1 MSRKIIY
8 KLPVVGKTLV
18 LESEIPPELADLNK
32 DENDD
37 ADKQAEKQ
45 KELLETVSRES
56 YQKGWDEAVK
66 QVQSETKKNIELMS
80 QSLQKAIED
89 LKQERNTI
97 WDQCE
102 KEIVK
107 LVLIIAK
114 KAISHEISKG
124 GSKVVEKVVAE
135 AVDKVKGKKILRLHL
150 NPVDF
155 EDFKRREIAEFTE
168 GNKDYEIVIDT
179 GIASGG
185 CKVVTDYGSIDARL
199 ETRWSE
205 IEAAFGEY
213 KSKADQDG

>member
-8 KLPVVGKTLV
+8 KLPVVGKPLV
-18 LESEIPPELADLNK
+18 LESKISQKLLDFNK

-37 ADKQAEKQ
+37 AEKQ
-45 KELLETVSRES
+45 KELLEKS

-66 QVQSETKKNIELMS
+66 KMQDETQTNIELMC
-80 QSLQKAIED
+80 QGLQKAIED

-107 LVLIIAK
+107 LALVIAK
-114 KAISHEISKG
+114 KTICLEVSKDSGEI
-124 GSKVVEKVVAE
+124 VEKIVTE
-135 AVDKVKGKKILRLHL
+135 AVNKVKGKKILKLHL
-150 NPVDF
+150 SPVDI
-155 EDFKRREIAEFTE
+155 EDFKRREIAEFINGKE
-168 GNKDYEIVIDT
+168 DCEIISDID
-179 GIASGG
+179 ISSGG

-205 IEAAFGEY
+205 IEAAFGGHKLET
-213 KSKADQDG
+213 DQGE

>member
-8 KLPVVGKTLV
+8 KLPVVGKPLV
-18 LESEIPPELADLNK
+18 LESKISQKLLDFNK

-37 ADKQAEKQ
+37 AEKQ

-66 QVQSETKKNIELMS
+66 KMQDETQTNIELMC
-80 QSLQKAIED
+80 QGLQKAIED

-107 LVLIIAK
+107 LVLVIAK
-114 KAISHEISKG
+114 KTVWHEVSKDSG
-124 GSKVVEKVVAE
+124 EIVEKVVTE
-135 AVDKVKGKKILRLHL
+135 AVNKVKGRKILKLHL
-150 NPVDF
+150 SPVDI
-155 EDFKRREIAEFTE
+155 EDFKRLEIAEFINGKE
-168 GNKDYEIVIDT
+168 DCEIISDT
-179 GIASGG
+179 DISSGG

-199 ETRWSE
+199 ETRWGE
-205 IEAAFGEY
+205 IEAAFGGHKLET
-213 KSKADQDG
+213 DRGE

>member
-8 KLPVVGKTLV
+8 KLPVVGKPLV
-18 LESEIPPELADLNK
+18 LESEISQKVLDFNK

-37 ADKQAEKQ
+37 AEKQ

-66 QVQSETKKNIELMS
+66 KMQDETQKNIELIC
-80 QSLQKAIED
+80 QDLQKAIED

-107 LVLIIAK
+107 LVLVIAEKTVCHEVSKDSGEII
-114 KAISHEISKG
+114 
-124 GSKVVEKVVAE
+124 EKVVTE
-135 AVDKVKGKKILRLHL
+135 AVNKVKGKKILRLHL
-150 NPVDF
+150 SPVDI
-155 EDFKRREIAEFTE
+155 EDFKRREIAEFINGKE
-168 GNKDYEIVIDT
+168 DYEVISDT
-179 GIASGG
+179 DISSGG
-185 CKVVTDYGSIDARL
+185 CKLVTDYGSIDARL

-205 IEAAFGEY
+205 IEAAFGGHKLET
-213 KSKADQDG
+213 DQGE

>member
-8 KLPVVGKTLV
+8 KLPIVGKPLV
-18 LESEIPPELADLNK
+18 LESEIPQKVLDFNK

-37 ADKQAEKQ
+37 AEKQ

-66 QVQSETKKNIELMS
+66 KMQDETQKNIELMC
-80 QSLQKAIED
+80 QGLQKAIED

-107 LVLIIAK
+107 LVLVIAK
-114 KAISHEISKG
+114 KTIWHEVSKDSG
-124 GSKVVEKVVAE
+124 KIVEKVVTE
-135 AVDKVKGKKILRLHL
+135 AVNKVKGKKILRLHL
-150 NPVDF
+150 SPVDI
-155 EDFKRREIAEFTE
+155 EDFRRREIAEFINGKE
-168 GNKDYEIVIDT
+168 DCEIISDT
-179 GIASGG
+179 DISSGG
-185 CKVVTDYGSIDARL
+185 CKLVTDYGSIDARL

-205 IEAAFGEY
+205 IEAAFGEH
-213 KSKADQDG
+213 KLETDQEE

>member
-8 KLPVVGKTLV
+8 KLPVVGKPLV
-18 LESEIPPELADLNK
+18 LESKISQKLLDFNK

-37 ADKQAEKQ
+37 AEKQ

-66 QVQSETKKNIELMS
+66 KMQDETQTNIELVC
-80 QSLQKAIED
+80 QGLQKAIED

-107 LVLIIAK
+107 LVLVIAK
-114 KAISHEISKG
+114 KTVCLEVSKDSGEI
-124 GSKVVEKVVAE
+124 VEKVVTE
-135 AVDKVKGKKILRLHL
+135 AVNKVKGRKILKLHL
-150 NPVDF
+150 SPVDI
-155 EDFKRREIAEFTE
+155 EDFKRLEIAEFINGKE
-168 GNKDYEIVIDT
+168 DCEIISDT
-179 GIASGG
+179 DISSGG

-199 ETRWSE
+199 ETRWGE
-205 IEAAFGEY
+205 IEAAFGGHKLET
-213 KSKADQDG
+213 DRGE

>member
-1 MSRKIIY
+1 MSKKIIY

-18 LESEIPPELADLNK
+18 LESEISQKVLDFNK

-37 ADKQAEKQ
+37 AEKQ

-66 QVQSETKKNIELMS
+66 KMQDETQKNIELIC
-80 QSLQKAIED
+80 QDLQKAIED

-107 LVLIIAK
+107 LVLVIAK
-114 KAISHEISKG
+114 KTVCHEVSKDSG
-124 GSKVVEKVVAE
+124 EIIEKVVTE
-135 AVDKVKGKKILRLHL
+135 AVNKVKGKKILRLHL
-150 NPVDF
+150 SPVDI
-155 EDFKRREIAEFTE
+155 EDFKRREIAEFINGKE
-168 GNKDYEIVIDT
+168 DYEVISDT
-179 GIASGG
+179 DISSGG
-185 CKVVTDYGSIDARL
+185 CKLVTDYGSIDARL

-205 IEAAFGEY
+205 IEAAFGGHKLET
-213 KSKADQDG
+213 DQGE

>member
-8 KLPVVGKTLV
+8 KLPVVGKPLV
-18 LESEIPPELADLNK
+18 LESKISQKLLDFNK

-37 ADKQAEKQ
+37 AEKQ

-66 QVQSETKKNIELMS
+66 KMQDETQTNIELMC
-80 QSLQKAIED
+80 QGLQKAIED

-107 LVLIIAK
+107 LVLVIAK
-114 KAISHEISKG
+114 KTVCLEVSKDSGEI
-124 GSKVVEKVVAE
+124 VEKVVTE
-135 AVDKVKGKKILRLHL
+135 AVNKVKGRKILKLHL
-150 NPVDF
+150 SPVDI
-155 EDFKRREIAEFTE
+155 EDFKRLEIAEFINGKE
-168 GNKDYEIVIDT
+168 DCEIISDT
-179 GIASGG
+179 DISSGG

-199 ETRWSE
+199 ETRWGE
-205 IEAAFGEY
+205 IEAAFGGHKLET
-213 KSKADQDG
+213 DRGE

>member
-8 KLPVVGKTLV
+8 KLPVVGKPLV
-18 LESEIPPELADLNK
+18 LESKISQKLLDFNK

-37 ADKQAEKQ
+37 AEKQ

-66 QVQSETKKNIELMS
+66 KMQDETQTNIELVC
-80 QSLQKAIED
+80 QGLQKAIED

-107 LVLIIAK
+107 LVLVIAK
-114 KAISHEISKG
+114 KTVWHEVSKDSG
-124 GSKVVEKVVAE
+124 EIVEKVVTE
-135 AVDKVKGKKILRLHL
+135 AVNKVKGRKILKLHL
-150 NPVDF
+150 SPVDI
-155 EDFKRREIAEFTE
+155 EDFKRREIAEFINGKE
-168 GNKDYEIVIDT
+168 DCEIISDT
-179 GIASGG
+179 DISSGG

-199 ETRWSE
+199 ETRWGE
-205 IEAAFGEY
+205 IEAAFGGHKLET
-213 KSKADQDG
+213 DRGE

>member
-8 KLPVVGKTLV
+8 KLPVVGKPLV
-18 LESEIPPELADLNK
+18 LESEISQKVLDFNK

-37 ADKQAEKQ
+37 AEKQ

-66 QVQSETKKNIELMS
+66 KMQDETQKNIELIC
-80 QSLQKAIED
+80 QDLQKAIED

-107 LVLIIAK
+107 LVLVIAK
-114 KAISHEISKG
+114 KTVCHEVSKDSG
-124 GSKVVEKVVAE
+124 EIIEKVVTE
-135 AVDKVKGKKILRLHL
+135 AVNKVKGKKILRLHL
-150 NPVDF
+150 SPVDI
-155 EDFKRREIAEFTE
+155 EDFKRREIAEFINGKE
-168 GNKDYEIVIDT
+168 DYEVISDT
-179 GIASGG
+179 DISSGG
-185 CKVVTDYGSIDARL
+185 CKLVTDYGSIDARL

-205 IEAAFGEY
+205 IEAAFGGHKLET
-213 KSKADQDG
+213 DQGE

>member
-8 KLPVVGKTLV
+8 KLPVVGKPLV
-18 LESEIPPELADLNK
+18 LESEISQKVLDFNK

-37 ADKQAEKQ
+37 AEKQ

-66 QVQSETKKNIELMS
+66 KMQDETQKNIELMC
-80 QSLQKAIED
+80 QGLQKAIED

-107 LVLIIAK
+107 LILVIAK
-114 KAISHEISKG
+114 KTVCHEVSKDSG
-124 GSKVVEKVVAE
+124 DIIEKVVTE
-135 AVDKVKGKKILRLHL
+135 AVNKVKGKKILRLHL
-150 NPVDF
+150 SPVDID
-155 EDFKRREIAEFTE
+155 DFKRREVAEFINGKE
-168 GNKDYEIVIDT
+168 DYEVISDT
-179 GIASGG
+179 DISSGG
-185 CKVVTDYGSIDARL
+185 CKLVTDYGSIDARL

-205 IEAAFGEY
+205 IEAAFGGHKLET
-213 KSKADQDG
+213 DQGE

>member
-8 KLPVVGKTLV
+8 KLPVVGKPLV
-18 LESEIPPELADLNK
+18 LESKIPQKILDFNK

-37 ADKQAEKQ
+37 AEKQ

-66 QVQSETKKNIELMS
+66 KMQDETQKNIELIC
-80 QSLQKAIED
+80 QDLQKAIED

-107 LVLIIAK
+107 LVLVIAK
-114 KAISHEISKG
+114 KTVCHEVSKDSG
-124 GSKVVEKVVAE
+124 EIIEKVVTE
-135 AVDKVKGKKILRLHL
+135 AVNKVKGKKILRLHL
-150 NPVDF
+150 SPVDI
-155 EDFKRREIAEFTE
+155 EDFKRREIAEFINGKE
-168 GNKDYEIVIDT
+168 DYEVISDT
-179 GIASGG
+179 DISSGG
-185 CKVVTDYGSIDARL
+185 CKLVTDYGSIDARL

-205 IEAAFGEY
+205 IEAAFGGHKLET
-213 KSKADQDG
+213 DQGE